1 LLKSAKIAACY
12 AYMASVDDLIYCCCA
27 GVGVFFNKESWNR
40 GEPIFETSIK
50 AVFWRYACG
59 KKGGSVFFD
68 WVCN

>member
-1 LLKSAKIAACY
+1 
-12 AYMASVDDLIYCCCA
+12 VDDLIYCCCT
-27 GVGVFFNKESWNR
+27 GVGGFLNKESWNR

-50 AVFWRYACG
+50 AVFWGYACG